1 MLTPYAA
8 QLIADDRA
16 AALQRSAATARLAA
30 LARCCR
36 PSTWVRA
43 TRHVTAAALRLRAA
57 LPPAR
62 SGAAPCCT

>member
-8 QLIADDRA
+8 QLIADDHAAELQRRA
-16 AALQRSAATARLAA
+16 AADRLAS

-43 TRHVTAAALRLRAA
+43 TRHVAAAGVRLRAA

-62 SGAAPCCT
+62 SGAAPCCA

>member
-16 AALQRSAATARLAA
+16 TELQRHAATARLIA

-43 TRHVTAAALRLRAA
+43 TRRVAAAAIRLRAA

-62 SGAAPCCT
+62 SGAAPCCA

>member
-8 QLIADDRA
+8 QLLAGDRA
-16 AALQRSAATARLAA
+16 VELQRHAATARLAA

-43 TRHVTAAALRLRAA
+43 TRRVTAATIRLRAA
-57 LPPAR
+57 LPAVR
-62 SGAAPCCT
+62 SGAAPCCA

>member
-8 QLIADDRA
+8 QLIANDRA

-43 TRHVTAAALRLRAA
+43 TRHVIAAGVRLRAA

-62 SGAAPCCT
+62 SGAAPCCA